1 MRRLTSPTHPYQDD
15 TRGPRIQKVLADAG
29 MGSRRNCETAVEEGR
44 VTVNG
49 HRIDGLPAWVN
60 AAEDDIRMD
69 GRRIKPTER
78 DVYVMLFKP
87 KGYLSTNSDPEG
99 RALAVDLVNHPSHA
113 RLFPVGRLDAES
125 SGLLLMT
132 NDGALANRLTHP
144 RFEMAKGYE
153 VMVNGRVNDEDVERL
168 ERGIFVPGKQAGEGA
183 RAGGKLVILK
193 RDTGRTLL
201 YMELRESR
209 NRDIRNVL
217 AALGHPIKKL
227 RRVRMGPLQ
236 LKSLQAGEWRELT
249 PKELAVLREHAFATP
264 QERAARRDEPVAAPR
279 KPRLR
284 DTSTERA
291 PRRAAEAPAA
301 RKPASPAGRPARTRR
316 GDESSAGGRT
326 PLPTGGRPARTRR
339 GEESS
344 AGGRTPRSTGGRP
357 SRTRRGDD
365 STAGGRAPRSGAG
378 GGYHGKSAD
387 RGGKSPRAGA
397 RGGARTAGRGDSRGA
412 SRGPARGASRGGAP
426 RSAGKK
432 SRTR

>member
-99 RALAVDLVNHPSHA
+99 RALAVDLVQHPSHA

-168 ERGIFVPGKQAGEGA
+168 ERGIFVPGKKAGEGA

-264 QERAARRDEPVAAPR
+264 QERAARRDEPVATPR

-291 PRRAAEAPAA
+291 PRRAAAAPAA
-301 RKPASPAGRPARTRR
+301 RKAASSTGRPV
-316 GDESSAGGRT
+316 
-326 PLPTGGRPARTRR
+326 RTRR
-339 GEESS
+339 GEESTS
-344 AGGRTPRSTGGRP
+344 A
-357 SRTRRGDD
+357 
-365 STAGGRAPRSGAG
+365 GRAPRSGAG
-378 GGYHGKSAD
+378 AGYHGKSAD

-397 RGGARTAGRGDSRGA
+397 RGGSRAAGRGDSRGA

>member
-99 RALAVDLVNHPSHA
+99 RALAVDLVQHPSHA

-279 KPRLR
+279 NPRLR

-291 PRRAAEAPAA
+291 PRRAAAAPAA
-301 RKPASPAGRPARTRR
+301 RKAASTGGRPVRTRR
-316 GDESSAGGRT
+316 SEESTSAGRT
-326 PLPTGGRPARTRR
+326 PRPTGGRPSRTRR

-344 AGGRTPRSTGGRP
+344 AGC
-357 SRTRRGDD
+357 
-365 STAGGRAPRSGAG
+365 RAPRSGAG
-378 GGYHGKSAD
+378 WGYHGKSAD

-397 RGGARTAGRGDSRGA
+397 REGARAAGRGDSRGA

>member
-99 RALAVDLVNHPSHA
+99 RALAVDLVQHPSHA

-264 QERAARRDEPVAAPR
+264 QERAARRDEPVATPR

-284 DTSTERA
+284 DTPTERA
-291 PRRAAEAPAA
+291 PRRAAAAPAV
-301 RKPASPAGRPARTRR
+301 RKAASTGGRPVRTRR
-316 GDESSAGGRT
+316 SEESSAGGRT
-326 PLPTGGRPARTRR
+326 PRPTGGRPSRTRR

-344 AGGRTPRSTGGRP
+344 AGGR
-357 SRTRRGDD
+357 
-365 STAGGRAPRSGAG
+365 APRSGAG
-378 GGYHGKSAD
+378 AGYHGKSAD

-397 RGGARTAGRGDSRGA
+397 RGGSRAAGRGDSRGA

-426 RSAGKK
+426 RNAGKK

>member
-99 RALAVDLVNHPSHA
+99 RALAVDLVQHPSHA

-284 DTSTERA
+284 DTSAERA
-291 PRRAAEAPAA
+291 PRRAAAAPTA
-301 RKPASPAGRPARTRR
+301 RKAASPAGRPVRTRR
-316 GDESSAGGRT
+316 S
-326 PLPTGGRPARTRR
+326 
-339 GEESS
+339 EESS
-344 AGGRTPRSTGGRP
+344 TGGRTPRPTGGRP
-357 SRTRRGDD
+357 SRTRRGEE
-365 STAGGRAPRSGAG
+365 SSGGGRASRSGAG
-378 GGYHGKSAD
+378 AGYHGKSAD

-397 RGGARTAGRGDSRGA
+397 RGGARAAGRGDSRGA

>member
-15 TRGPRIQKVLADAG
+15 TRGLRIQKVLADAG

-99 RALAVDLVNHPSHA
+99 RALAVDLVQHPSHA

-316 GDESSAGGRT
+316 GEESSRGGRT
-326 PLPTGGRPARTRR
+326 PRPTGGRPSRTRR

-344 AGGRTPRSTGGRP
+344 AGGRTSRS
-357 SRTRRGDD
+357 S
-365 STAGGRAPRSGAG
+365 AGA
-378 GGYHGKSAD
+378 GYHGKSAD

-397 RGGARTAGRGDSRGA
+397 RGGSRAAGRGDSRGA

>member
-301 RKPASPAGRPARTRR
+301 RKPESPAGRPARTRR

-326 PLPTGGRPARTRR
+326 PRPTGGRPARTRR
-339 GEESS
+339 G
-344 AGGRTPRSTGGRP
+344 
-357 SRTRRGDD
+357 DD
-365 STAGGRAPRSGAG
+365 SSTGGRAPRSGAG

-397 RGGARTAGRGDSRGA
+397 RGGSRAAGRGDSRGA

>member
-316 GDESSAGGRT
+316 GDDSST
-326 PLPTGGRPARTRR
+326 
-339 GEESS
+339 
-344 AGGRTPRSTGGRP
+344 
-357 SRTRRGDD
+357 
-365 STAGGRAPRSGAG
+365 GGRAPRSGAG

-397 RGGARTAGRGDSRGA
+397 RGGSRAAGRGDSRGA

>member
-99 RALAVDLVNHPSHA
+99 RALAVDLVQHPSHA

-264 QERAARRDEPVAAPR
+264 QERAARRDEPVATPR

-291 PRRAAEAPAA
+291 PRRAAAAPTA
-301 RKPASPAGRPARTRR
+301 RKAASPAGRPVRTRR
-316 GDESSAGGRT
+316 S
-326 PLPTGGRPARTRR
+326 
-339 GEESS
+339 EESS
-344 AGGRTPRSTGGRP
+344 TGGRTPRPTGGRP
-357 SRTRRGDD
+357 SRTRRGEE
-365 STAGGRAPRSGAG
+365 SSGGGRASRSGAG
-378 GGYHGKSAD
+378 AGYHGKSAD

-397 RGGARTAGRGDSRGA
+397 RGGARAAGRGDSRGA

>member
-1 MRRLTSPTHPYQDD
+1 
-15 TRGPRIQKVLADAG
+15 
-29 MGSRRNCETAVEEGR
+29 
-44 VTVNG
+44 
-49 HRIDGLPAWVN
+49 VN

-99 RALAVDLVNHPSHA
+99 RALAVDLVQHPSHA

-291 PRRAAEAPAA
+291 PRRAAAAPAA
-301 RKPASPAGRPARTRR
+301 RKAASPAGRPVRTRR
-316 GDESSAGGRT
+316 SEESSTGGRT
-326 PLPTGGRPARTRR
+326 PRPSGGRPARTRR

-344 AGGRTPRSTGGRP
+344 AGGRAS
-357 SRTRRGDD
+357 
-365 STAGGRAPRSGAG
+365 RSGAG
-378 GGYHGKSAD
+378 AGYHGKSAD

-397 RGGARTAGRGDSRGA
+397 RGGSRAAGRGDSRGA
-412 SRGPARGASRGGAP
+412 SRGPARGGSRGGAP

>member
-29 MGSRRNCETAVEEGR
+29 MGSRRNCETAVDEGR

-99 RALAVDLVNHPSHA
+99 RALAVDLVQHPSHA

-168 ERGIFVPGKQAGEGA
+168 ERGIFVPGKQAGEEPRSIRDSCEQGA
-183 RAGGKLVILK
+183 RVGRMIGK
-193 RDTGRTLL
+193 
-201 YMELRESR
+201 E
-209 NRDIRNVL
+209 
-217 AALGHPIKKL
+217 
-227 RRVRMGPLQ
+227 
-236 LKSLQAGEWRELT
+236 
-249 PKELAVLREHAFATP
+249 AFADKDQRGFQCEHTHIID
-264 QERAARRDEPVAAPR
+264 ARQVAAFGNAR
-279 KPRLR
+279 ARLE
-284 DTSTERA
+284 D
-291 PRRAAEAPAA
+291 
-301 RKPASPAGRPARTRR
+301 
-316 GDESSAGGRT
+316 
-326 PLPTGGRPARTRR
+326 
-339 GEESS
+339 
-344 AGGRTPRSTGGRP
+344 
-357 SRTRRGDD
+357 
-365 STAGGRAPRSGAG
+365 
-378 GGYHGKSAD
+378 
-387 RGGKSPRAGA
+387 
-397 RGGARTAGRGDSRGA
+397 
-412 SRGPARGASRGGAP
+412 
-426 RSAGKK
+426 
-432 SRTR
+432 

>member
-99 RALAVDLVNHPSHA
+99 RALAVDLVQHPSHA

-249 PKELAVLREHAFATP
+249 SKELAVLREHAFATP

-291 PRRAAEAPAA
+291 PRRAAAAPAA
-301 RKPASPAGRPARTRR
+301 RKAASPAGRPVRTRR
-316 GDESSAGGRT
+316 SEESSTGGRT
-326 PLPTGGRPARTRR
+326 PRPSGGRPARTRR

-344 AGGRTPRSTGGRP
+344 AGGRAS
-357 SRTRRGDD
+357 
-365 STAGGRAPRSGAG
+365 RSGAG
-378 GGYHGKSAD
+378 AGYHGKSAD

-397 RGGARTAGRGDSRGA
+397 RGGSRAAGRGDSRGA
-412 SRGPARGASRGGAP
+412 SRGPARGGSRGGAP

>member
-15 TRGPRIQKVLADAG
+15 TRGLRIQKVLADAG

-99 RALAVDLVNHPSHA
+99 RALAVDLVQHPSHA

-264 QERAARRDEPVAAPR
+264 QERAARRDEPVATPR

-291 PRRAAEAPAA
+291 PRRASAAPVVRKAA
-301 RKPASPAGRPARTRR
+301 SSTGRPVRTRR
-316 GDESSAGGRT
+316 S
-326 PLPTGGRPARTRR
+326 
-339 GEESS
+339 EESTS
-344 AGGRTPRSTGGRP
+344 GARTPRPTGGRP
-357 SRTRRGDD
+357 SRTRRGDE
-365 STAGGRAPRSGAG
+365 SSPGGRAPRSGAG
-378 GGYHGKSAD
+378 AGYHGKSAD

-397 RGGARTAGRGDSRGA
+397 RGGSRAAGRGDSRGA
-412 SRGPARGASRGGAP
+412 SRGPARGGSRGGAP

>member
-15 TRGPRIQKVLADAG
+15 TRGLRIQKVLADAG

-291 PRRAAEAPAA
+291 PRRASAAPVA
-301 RKPASPAGRPARTRR
+301 RKAASSTGRPVRTRR
-316 GDESSAGGRT
+316 S
-326 PLPTGGRPARTRR
+326 
-339 GEESS
+339 EESTS
-344 AGGRTPRSTGGRP
+344 GGRTPRPTGGRP
-357 SRTRRGDD
+357 SRTRRGDES
-365 STAGGRAPRSGAG
+365 STGGRAPRSGAS

-397 RGGARTAGRGDSRGA
+397 RGGARAAGRGDSRGA

>member
-99 RALAVDLVNHPSHA
+99 RALAVDLVQHPSHA

-264 QERAARRDEPVAAPR
+264 QERAARRDEPVGAPR

-284 DTSTERA
+284 DTPTERA
-291 PRRAAEAPAA
+291 PRRAAAAPAV
-301 RKPASPAGRPARTRR
+301 RKAASSTGRPVRTRR
-316 GDESSAGGRT
+316 SEESTSAGRA
-326 PLPTGGRPARTRR
+326 PRPTGGRPMRTRR

-344 AGGRTPRSTGGRP
+344 AGGR
-357 SRTRRGDD
+357 
-365 STAGGRAPRSGAG
+365 APRSGAG
-378 GGYHGKSAD
+378 AGYHGKSAD

-397 RGGARTAGRGDSRGA
+397 RGGSRAAGRGDSRGA

>member
-99 RALAVDLVNHPSHA
+99 RALAVDLVQHPSHA

-168 ERGIFVPGKQAGEGA
+168 ERGIFVPGKKAGEGA

-264 QERAARRDEPVAAPR
+264 QERAARRDEPVATPR

-291 PRRAAEAPAA
+291 PRRAAAAPAV
-301 RKPASPAGRPARTRR
+301 RKAASTGGRPVRTRR
-316 GDESSAGGRT
+316 SEESTSAGRT
-326 PLPTGGRPARTRR
+326 PRPTGGRPSRTRR

-344 AGGRTPRSTGGRP
+344 AGRT
-357 SRTRRGDD
+357 
-365 STAGGRAPRSGAG
+365 PRSGAG

-397 RGGARTAGRGDSRGA
+397 RGGSRAAGRGDSRGS

-426 RSAGKK
+426 GSAGKK

>member
-99 RALAVDLVNHPSHA
+99 RALAVDLVQHPSHA

-168 ERGIFVPGKQAGEGA
+168 ERGIFVPGKKAGEGA

-249 PKELAVLREHAFATP
+249 AKELAVLREHAFATP

-291 PRRAAEAPAA
+291 PRRAAAAPAA
-301 RKPASPAGRPARTRR
+301 RKAASPAGRPVRTRR
-316 GDESSAGGRT
+316 S
-326 PLPTGGRPARTRR
+326 
-339 GEESS
+339 EESS
-344 AGGRTPRSTGGRP
+344 TGGRTPRPAGGRP
-357 SRTRRGDD
+357 SRTRRGEES
-365 STAGGRAPRSGAG
+365 STGGRASRSGAG
-378 GGYHGKSAD
+378 AGYHGKSAD

-397 RGGARTAGRGDSRGA
+397 RGGSRAAGRGDSRGA
-412 SRGPARGASRGGAP
+412 SRGPARGGSRGGAP

>member
-60 AAEDDIRMD
+60 AVEDDIRMD

-291 PRRAAEAPAA
+291 PRRASAAPVA
-301 RKPASPAGRPARTRR
+301 RKAASSTGRPVRTRR
-316 GDESSAGGRT
+316 S
-326 PLPTGGRPARTRR
+326 
-339 GEESS
+339 EESTS
-344 AGGRTPRSTGGRP
+344 GGRTPRPTGGRP
-357 SRTRRGDD
+357 SRTRRGDES
-365 STAGGRAPRSGAG
+365 STGGRAPRSGAS

-397 RGGARTAGRGDSRGA
+397 RGGARAAGRGDSRGA

>member
-99 RALAVDLVNHPSHA
+99 RALAVDLVQHPSHA

-291 PRRAAEAPAA
+291 PRRAAAAPAA
-301 RKPASPAGRPARTRR
+301 RKAASPAGRPVRTRR
-316 GDESSAGGRT
+316 SEESSTGGRT
-326 PLPTGGRPARTRR
+326 PRPSGGRPARTRR

-344 AGGRTPRSTGGRP
+344 AGGRAS
-357 SRTRRGDD
+357 
-365 STAGGRAPRSGAG
+365 RSGAG
-378 GGYHGKSAD
+378 AGYHGKSAD

-397 RGGARTAGRGDSRGA
+397 RGGSRAAGRGDSRGA
-412 SRGPARGASRGGAP
+412 SRGPARGASRGGAS

>member
-99 RALAVDLVNHPSHA
+99 RALAVDLVQHPSHA

-264 QERAARRDEPVAAPR
+264 QERAARRDEPVATPR

-291 PRRAAEAPAA
+291 PRRASAAPVVRKAA
-301 RKPASPAGRPARTRR
+301 SSTGRPV
-316 GDESSAGGRT
+316 
-326 PLPTGGRPARTRR
+326 RTRR
-339 GEESS
+339 GEGSS
-344 AGGRTPRSTGGRP
+344 SGARTPRPTGGRP
-357 SRTRRGDD
+357 SRTRRGDE
-365 STAGGRAPRSGAG
+365 SSPGGRAPRSGAG
-378 GGYHGKSAD
+378 AGYHGKSAD

-397 RGGARTAGRGDSRGA
+397 RGGSRAAGRGDSRGA

>member
-1 MRRLTSPTHPYQDD
+1 
-15 TRGPRIQKVLADAG
+15 
-29 MGSRRNCETAVEEGR
+29 
-44 VTVNG
+44 
-49 HRIDGLPAWVN
+49 
-60 AAEDDIRMD
+60 
-69 GRRIKPTER
+69 
-78 DVYVMLFKP
+78 
-87 KGYLSTNSDPEG
+87 
-99 RALAVDLVNHPSHA
+99 
-113 RLFPVGRLDAES
+113 
-125 SGLLLMT
+125 MT

-291 PRRAAEAPAA
+291 PRRAAAAPAA
-301 RKPASPAGRPARTRR
+301 RKAASPAGRPVRTRR
-316 GDESSAGGRT
+316 S
-326 PLPTGGRPARTRR
+326 
-339 GEESS
+339 EESS
-344 AGGRTPRSTGGRP
+344 TS
-357 SRTRRGDD
+357 
-365 STAGGRAPRSGAG
+365 GRASRSGAG
-378 GGYHGKSAD
+378 AGYHGKSAD

-397 RGGARTAGRGDSRGA
+397 RGGSRAAGRGDSRGA
-412 SRGPARGASRGGAP
+412 SRGPARGASRGGAS

>member
-15 TRGPRIQKVLADAG
+15 TRGLRIQKVLADAG

-99 RALAVDLVNHPSHA
+99 RALAVDLVQHPSHA

-316 GDESSAGGRT
+316 GEESSRGGRT
-326 PLPTGGRPARTRR
+326 PRPTGGRPARTRR

-344 AGGRTPRSTGGRP
+344 AGGRTSRS
-357 SRTRRGDD
+357 S
-365 STAGGRAPRSGAG
+365 AGA
-378 GGYHGKSAD
+378 GYHGKSAD

-397 RGGARTAGRGDSRGA
+397 RGGSRAAGRGDSRGA
-412 SRGPARGASRGGAP
+412 SRGPARGGSRGGAP

>member
-60 AAEDDIRMD
+60 AAGDDIRMD

-99 RALAVDLVNHPSHA
+99 RALAVDLVQHPSHA

-264 QERAARRDEPVAAPR
+264 QERAARRDEPAAAPR

-291 PRRAAEAPAA
+291 PRRAAAAPAA
-301 RKPASPAGRPARTRR
+301 RKAASTGGRPVRTRR
-316 GDESSAGGRT
+316 SEESSAGGRT
-326 PLPTGGRPARTRR
+326 PRPTGGRPSRTRR

-344 AGGRTPRSTGGRP
+344 AGGR
-357 SRTRRGDD
+357 
-365 STAGGRAPRSGAG
+365 APRSGAG
-378 GGYHGKSAD
+378 AGYHGKSAD

-397 RGGARTAGRGDSRGA
+397 RGGSRAAGRGDSRGA

>member
-99 RALAVDLVNHPSHA
+99 RALAVDLVQHPSHA

-249 PKELAVLREHAFATP
+249 PQELAVLREHAFATP

-291 PRRAAEAPAA
+291 PRRAAAAPAA
-301 RKPASPAGRPARTRR
+301 RKAASPAGRPVRTRR
-316 GDESSAGGRT
+316 S
-326 PLPTGGRPARTRR
+326 
-339 GEESS
+339 EES
-344 AGGRTPRSTGGRP
+344 STGGRA
-357 SRTRRGDD
+357 S
-365 STAGGRAPRSGAG
+365 RSGAG
-378 GGYHGKSAD
+378 AGYHGKSAD

-397 RGGARTAGRGDSRGA
+397 RGGSRAAGRGDSRGA
-412 SRGPARGASRGGAP
+412 SRGPARGGSRGGAP

>member
-99 RALAVDLVNHPSHA
+99 RALAVDLVQHPSHA

-291 PRRAAEAPAA
+291 PRRAAAAPAA
-301 RKPASPAGRPARTRR
+301 RKAASPAGRPVRTRR
-316 GDESSAGGRT
+316 SEESSTGGRT
-326 PLPTGGRPARTRR
+326 PRPSGGRPARTRR

-344 AGGRTPRSTGGRP
+344 AG
-357 SRTRRGDD
+357 D
-365 STAGGRAPRSGAG
+365 RASRSGAG
-378 GGYHGKSAD
+378 AGYHGKSAD

-397 RGGARTAGRGDSRGA
+397 RGGSRAAGRGDSRGA
-412 SRGPARGASRGGAP
+412 SRGPARGGSRGGAP

>member
-1 MRRLTSPTHPYQDD
+1 MRLLTSPTHPYQDD
-15 TRGPRIQKVLADAG
+15 TRGLRIQKVLADAG

-99 RALAVDLVNHPSHA
+99 RALAVDLVQHPSHA

-316 GDESSAGGRT
+316 GEESSSGGRT
-326 PLPTGGRPARTRR
+326 PRPTGGRPSRTRR

-344 AGGRTPRSTGGRP
+344 AGGR
-357 SRTRRGDD
+357 
-365 STAGGRAPRSGAG
+365 APRSGAG
-378 GGYHGKSAD
+378 AGYHGKSAD

-397 RGGARTAGRGDSRGA
+397 RGGSRAAGRGDSRGA

>member
-49 HRIDGLPAWVN
+49 HRIDGLPAWVS

-99 RALAVDLVNHPSHA
+99 RALAVDLVQHPSHA

-284 DTSTERA
+284 DTSAERA
-291 PRRAAEAPAA
+291 PRRAAAAPTA
-301 RKPASPAGRPARTRR
+301 RKAASPAGRPVRTRR
-316 GDESSAGGRT
+316 S
-326 PLPTGGRPARTRR
+326 
-339 GEESS
+339 EESS
-344 AGGRTPRSTGGRP
+344 TGGRTPRPTGGRP
-357 SRTRRGDD
+357 SRTRRGEE
-365 STAGGRAPRSGAG
+365 SSGGGRASRSGAG
-378 GGYHGKSAD
+378 AGYHGKSAD

-397 RGGARTAGRGDSRGA
+397 RGGARAAGRGDSRGA

>member
-99 RALAVDLVNHPSHA
+99 RALAVDLVQHPSHA

-264 QERAARRDEPVAAPR
+264 QERAARRDEPVATPR

-291 PRRAAEAPAA
+291 PRRAAAAPAV
-301 RKPASPAGRPARTRR
+301 RKAASSTGRPVRTRR
-316 GDESSAGGRT
+316 SEESTSAGRT
-326 PLPTGGRPARTRR
+326 PRPISGRPSRTRR

-344 AGGRTPRSTGGRP
+344 AGGRMPRS
-357 SRTRRGDD
+357 S
-365 STAGGRAPRSGAG
+365 AGA
-378 GGYHGKSAD
+378 GYHGKSAD

-397 RGGARTAGRGDSRGA
+397 RGGSRAAGRGDSRGS

>member
-99 RALAVDLVNHPSHA
+99 RALAVDLVQHPSHA

-316 GDESSAGGRT
+316 GEESSRGGRT
-326 PLPTGGRPARTRR
+326 PRPTGGRPSRTRR

-344 AGGRTPRSTGGRP
+344 AGGRTSRS
-357 SRTRRGDD
+357 S
-365 STAGGRAPRSGAG
+365 AGA
-378 GGYHGKSAD
+378 GYHGKSAD

-397 RGGARTAGRGDSRGA
+397 RGGSRAAGRGDSRGA

>member
-99 RALAVDLVNHPSHA
+99 RALAVDLVQHPSHA

-264 QERAARRDEPVAAPR
+264 QERAARRDEPVATPR

-291 PRRAAEAPAA
+291 PRRAAAAPAV
-301 RKPASPAGRPARTRR
+301 RKAASSTGRPVRTRR
-316 GDESSAGGRT
+316 SEESSAGGRT
-326 PLPTGGRPARTRR
+326 PRPISGRPSRTRR

-344 AGGRTPRSTGGRP
+344 AGGRMPRS
-357 SRTRRGDD
+357 S
-365 STAGGRAPRSGAG
+365 AGA
-378 GGYHGKSAD
+378 GYHGKSAD
-387 RGGKSPRAGA
+387 RGGKSSRAGA
-397 RGGARTAGRGDSRGA
+397 RGGSRAAGRGDSRGS

>member
-15 TRGPRIQKVLADAG
+15 TRGLRIQKVLADAG

-99 RALAVDLVNHPSHA
+99 RALAVDLVKHPSHA

-316 GDESSAGGRT
+316 GEESSSGGRT
-326 PLPTGGRPARTRR
+326 PRPTGGRPARTRR

-344 AGGRTPRSTGGRP
+344 AGGRTSRS
-357 SRTRRGDD
+357 S
-365 STAGGRAPRSGAG
+365 AGA
-378 GGYHGKSAD
+378 GYHGKSAD

-397 RGGARTAGRGDSRGA
+397 RGGSRAAGRGDSRGA

>member
-99 RALAVDLVNHPSHA
+99 RALAVDLVQHPSHA

-291 PRRAAEAPAA
+291 PRRAAAAPAV
-301 RKPASPAGRPARTRR
+301 RKAASSTGRPVRTRRSEESTSAGRTPRPISGRPSRTRR
-316 GDESSAGGRT
+316 GDESSAGGR
-326 PLPTGGRPARTRR
+326 
-339 GEESS
+339 
-344 AGGRTPRSTGGRP
+344 
-357 SRTRRGDD
+357 
-365 STAGGRAPRSGAG
+365 APRSGAG
-378 GGYHGKSAD
+378 AGYHGKSAD
-387 RGGKSPRAGA
+387 RGGKSSRAGA
-397 RGGARTAGRGDSRGA
+397 RGGSRAAGRGDSRGA

>member
-1 MRRLTSPTHPYQDD
+1 
-15 TRGPRIQKVLADAG
+15 VLADAG

-99 RALAVDLVNHPSHA
+99 RALAVDLVQHPSHA

-291 PRRAAEAPAA
+291 PRRAAAAPAA
-301 RKPASPAGRPARTRR
+301 RKAASPAGRPVRTRR
-316 GDESSAGGRT
+316 SEESSTGGRT
-326 PLPTGGRPARTRR
+326 PRPSGGRPVRTRR

-344 AGGRTPRSTGGRP
+344 AGGRAS
-357 SRTRRGDD
+357 
-365 STAGGRAPRSGAG
+365 RSGAG
-378 GGYHGKSAD
+378 AGYHGKSAD

-397 RGGARTAGRGDSRGA
+397 RGGSRAAGRGDSRGA
-412 SRGPARGASRGGAP
+412 SRGPARGGSRGGAP

>member
-99 RALAVDLVNHPSHA
+99 RALAVDLVQHPSHA

-168 ERGIFVPGKQAGEGA
+168 ERGIFVPGKKAGEGA

-264 QERAARRDEPVAAPR
+264 QERAARRDEPVATPR

-291 PRRAAEAPAA
+291 PRRAASAPAA
-301 RKPASPAGRPARTRR
+301 RKAASTGGRPLRTRR
-316 GDESSAGGRT
+316 SEEPSAGGRT
-326 PLPTGGRPARTRR
+326 PRPTGGRPSRTRR

-344 AGGRTPRSTGGRP
+344 AGGRTPRS
-357 SRTRRGDD
+357 
-365 STAGGRAPRSGAG
+365 GAG
-378 GGYHGKSAD
+378 AGYHGKSAD

-397 RGGARTAGRGDSRGA
+397 RGGSRAAGRGDSRGA

>member
-1 MRRLTSPTHPYQDD
+1 
-15 TRGPRIQKVLADAG
+15 VLADAG

-99 RALAVDLVNHPSHA
+99 RALAVDLVQHPSHA

-291 PRRAAEAPAA
+291 PRRAAAAPAA
-301 RKPASPAGRPARTRR
+301 RKAASPAGRPVRTRR
-316 GDESSAGGRT
+316 GEESSTGGRT
-326 PLPTGGRPARTRR
+326 PRPSGGRPARTRR

-344 AGGRTPRSTGGRP
+344 TGGRA
-357 SRTRRGDD
+357 S
-365 STAGGRAPRSGAG
+365 RSGAG
-378 GGYHGKSAD
+378 AGYHGKSAD

-397 RGGARTAGRGDSRGA
+397 RGGSRAAGRGDSRGA
-412 SRGPARGASRGGAP
+412 SRGPARGGSRGGAP

>member
-49 HRIDGLPAWVN
+49 HRIDGPPAWVN

-291 PRRAAEAPAA
+291 PRRAAAAPAA
-301 RKPASPAGRPARTRR
+301 RKAAS
-316 GDESSAGGRT
+316 
-326 PLPTGGRPARTRR
+326 TGGRPVRTRR
-339 GEESS
+339 SDESS
-344 AGGRTPRSTGGRP
+344 TGGRTPRSTGGRP
-357 SRTRRGDD
+357 SRTGRGEE
-365 STAGGRAPRSGAG
+365 SSAGGRTSRSSAGA
-378 GGYHGKSAD
+378 GYHGKSAD

-397 RGGARTAGRGDSRGA
+397 RGGARAAGRGDSRGA

>member
-60 AAEDDIRMD
+60 AVEDDIRMD

-291 PRRAAEAPAA
+291 PRRASAAPVA
-301 RKPASPAGRPARTRR
+301 RKAASSTGRPVRTRR
-316 GDESSAGGRT
+316 S
-326 PLPTGGRPARTRR
+326 
-339 GEESS
+339 EESTS
-344 AGGRTPRSTGGRP
+344 GGRTPRPTGGRP
-357 SRTRRGDD
+357 SRTRRGDES
-365 STAGGRAPRSGAG
+365 STGGRAPRSGAS
-378 GGYHGKSAD
+378 GGYRGKSAD

-397 RGGARTAGRGDSRGA
+397 RGGARAAGRGDSRGA

>member
-60 AAEDDIRMD
+60 SAEDDIRMD

-99 RALAVDLVNHPSHA
+99 RALAVDLVQHPSHA

-264 QERAARRDEPVAAPR
+264 QERAARRDEPVATPR

-284 DTSTERA
+284 DTPTERA
-291 PRRAAEAPAA
+291 PRRAAAAPAV
-301 RKPASPAGRPARTRR
+301 RKAASSTGRPVRTRR
-316 GDESSAGGRT
+316 SEESTSAGRT
-326 PLPTGGRPARTRR
+326 PRPSGGRPSRTRR

-344 AGGRTPRSTGGRP
+344 AGGR
-357 SRTRRGDD
+357 
-365 STAGGRAPRSGAG
+365 APRSGAG
-378 GGYHGKSAD
+378 AGYHGKSAD

-397 RGGARTAGRGDSRGA
+397 RGGARAAGRGDSRGA

>member
-99 RALAVDLVNHPSHA
+99 RALAVDLVQHPSHA

-291 PRRAAEAPAA
+291 PRRAAAAPAA
-301 RKPASPAGRPARTRR
+301 RKAASPAGRPVRTRR
-316 GDESSAGGRT
+316 S
-326 PLPTGGRPARTRR
+326 
-339 GEESS
+339 EES
-344 AGGRTPRSTGGRP
+344 STGGRA
-357 SRTRRGDD
+357 S
-365 STAGGRAPRSGAG
+365 RSGAG
-378 GGYHGKSAD
+378 AGYHGKSAD

-397 RGGARTAGRGDSRGA
+397 RGGSRAAGRGDSRGA
-412 SRGPARGASRGGAP
+412 SRGPARGASRGGAS